1 MLTDYQAKFYAHE
14 LARSHASD
22 HVGKLAGLL
31 FDAQVEPKPHQIDAA
46 LFALKSTSLP
56 GVILADEV
64 GLGKTIEAGIVICQ
78 YWAERK
84 RRILIIAPSSLRQQ
98 WKQELDEKFA
108 IPAAL
113 LEGSNAAE
121 LLAHQ
126 PVISSPPGGT
136 SAQVF
141 ICSYEFALR
150 NKATLSR
157 DWDLVIM
164 DEAHRLRAHWK
175 GTSKI
180 AHAVHEICQHATKTL
195 MLTATPL
202 QNRLEELYGLV
213 SVFDPDFFGSK
224 EAFRAQYVD
233 RGGLSTLDNLAARI
247 SLLAKRTLRRD
258 ASTYIRFTER
268 TPITIGFTP
277 SAEEQRLYEL
287 VNAYLQRP
295 ALWAFTSSQ
304 RHLSSMILRKR
315 LGSSTYAIASTLEG
329 IADRLQAEI
338 YGDASTLTASER
350 TFDGDTDADL
360 TAEERE
366 HLDNSANP
374 TPSPTATAD
383 AALPSAD
390 LVSPDEEIRE
400 LRQYA
405 ALARSITVNAK
416 ATALIAALEQGFAK
430 LREIGAPEKAIIFT
444 DSTRTQD
451 YIAQALADAGYT
463 DGIVLF
469 NGHNT
474 SPDATRIYQQW
485 LEENAGSDL
494 ITGVATADRRKAL
507 VDEFRERGTI
517 MIATEAAAEGIN
529 LQFCS
534 MLVNYDLP
542 WNPQRVEQR
551 IGRVHRFGQKH
562 NVVVVNF
569 SNKGNVAEERILTLL
584 TEKFKLFTDV
594 FDASDEVLGSIE
606 DGMDFEKSINQIL
619 SSCTSAEEIS
629 AAFDDLERE
638 YAEQI
643 SSAMSET
650 RAKVFGNLDPAVRDK
665 LRNYDE
671 QAGQVLNSFE
681 RLLLALTQ
689 HRLAPYASFTHG
701 GAHFALHTAPC
712 PDAPTGRYFFKTHPE
727 KGAHQYRFSSPLAQ
741 WVVSSAQ
748 QQETPPAELVF
759 SLSASER
766 ATEALR
772 PFVGTGGVLRVDEV
786 SFQVSLE
793 GNNVTESYLL
803 AAGHNDE
810 GIALDGE
817 LVRSLMDLHCR
828 AVEPLSGP
836 CHVESAVLDAQQ
848 EALREEFEN
857 RTAGYYLEQELL
869 QDARIADIRAEY
881 DARLLALKKN
891 IEEHDRATRSAA
903 NARDR
908 LQSMKK
914 KRDLDAKYRALEEEC
929 RHKLEQAKEHSLDF
943 LSLAEASL
951 TTEPKRQ
958 HLFTIRWRL
967 EN

>member
-31 FDAQVEPKPHQIDAA
+31 FDAQVEPQPHQIDAA
-46 LFALKSTSLP
+46 LFALKSSSLP

-84 RRILIIAPSSLRQQ
+84 RRILIITPSSLRQQ
-98 WKQELDEKFA
+98 WKQELEEKFA
-108 IPAAL
+108 IPAGL
-113 LEGSNAAE
+113 LERSNASK
-121 LLAHQ
+121 LLARQ
-126 PVISSPPGGT
+126 PAPGPHADVS
-136 SAQVF
+136 SAQAL

-150 NKATLSR
+150 NKSALWR
-157 DWDLVIM
+157 DWDLVVL
-164 DEAHRLRAHWK
+164 DEAHRLRSHWK
-175 GTSKI
+175 STSKI
-180 AHAVHEICQHATKTL
+180 ASAVQEVCQRASKTL

-233 RGGLSTLDNLAARI
+233 KGGLTTLENLAARI

-268 TPITIGFTP
+268 TPITIEFTP
-277 SAEEQRLYEL
+277 SPEEQRLYEL

-295 ALWAFTSSQ
+295 VLWAFKSSQ

-329 IADRLQAEI
+329 IANRLQAEI
-338 YGDASTLTASER
+338 YGDDSSTASTENI
-350 TFDGDTDADL
+350 FDGDSEADL

-366 HLDNSANP
+366 LLDNP
-374 TPSPTATAD
+374 TTATPLHT
-383 AALPSAD
+383 AAANAAMPSVD
-390 LVSPDEEIRE
+390 LAGPDEEIRE

-416 ATALIAALEQGFAK
+416 ATALITALEQGFVK

-444 DSTRTQD
+444 DSTRTQH
-451 YIAQALADAGYT
+451 YIAQTLADAGYS
-463 DGIVLF
+463 DGIILF
-469 NGHNT
+469 NGQNT
-474 SPDATRIYQQW
+474 SPEATRIYQRW
-485 LEENAGSDL
+485 LADNDGSDI
-494 ITGVATADRRKAL
+494 ITGIPAADRRKAL
-507 VDEFRERGTI
+507 VEEFRERGSI
-517 MIATEAAAEGIN
+517 MVATEAAAEGIN

-534 MLVNYDLP
+534 MLINYDLP

-606 DGMDFEKSINQIL
+606 DGMDFEKSINEIL

-629 AAFDDLERE
+629 AAFDELERK
-638 YAEQI
+638 YAVQI

-650 RAKVFGNLDPAVRDK
+650 RAKVFGNLDPSVRDK
-665 LRNYDE
+665 LRSYDE
-671 QAGQVLNSFE
+671 QAGLVLNSFE
-681 RLLLALTQ
+681 RLLLNLTQ
-689 HRLAPYASFTHG
+689 HRLAPYATFMHG
-701 GAHFALHTAPC
+701 GAHFSLHTAPC
-712 PDAPTGRYFFKTHPE
+712 SGAPTGRYFFKAHPE
-727 KGAHQYRFSSPLAQ
+727 KGAHQYRYHSPLAQ
-741 WVVSSAQ
+741 WVVRSAQ
-748 QQETPPAELVF
+748 QQQTPPAELVF

-772 PFVGTGGVLRVDEV
+772 PFVGAAGVLRVDEV
-786 SFQVSLE
+786 AFQVSME
-793 GNNVTESYLL
+793 GHSVTESYLL
-803 AAGHNDE
+803 AAGHSDE
-810 GIALDGE
+810 GAAIDGE
-817 LVRSLMDLHCR
+817 LVRSLMDLRCK
-828 AVEPLSGP
+828 AVVPLAGP
-836 CHVESAVLDAQQ
+836 CRVESSELDAQQ
-848 EALREEFEN
+848 DALREEFEN

-869 QDARIADIRAEY
+869 QTSRIADIRAEY
-881 DARLLALKKN
+881 DTRLLGLKKN
-891 IEEHDRATRSAA
+891 IDDQDRETRSAL
-903 NARDR
+903 NARER
-908 LQSMKK
+908 LSSMKK

-929 RHKLEQAKEHSLDF
+929 RRKLEQAEESALDF

-951 TTEPKRQ
+951 TTAPERR
-958 HLFTIRWRL
+958 HLFTIRWHL
-967 EN
+967 ED